1 MFALEDFSGILF
13 GLCVCKND
21 DKAIKTNEKVQSR

>member
-1 MFALEDFSGILF
+1 MFALEDFSEIPF

-21 DKAIKTNEKVQSR
+21 DKAMKTNEKVQSQ